1 VKARSRPP
9 KNTLPRIPS
18 ILNSK
23 ANFAGGHFQQ
33 PIFGYNLILSSIFNL
48 GNDTAYGNGLDFT
61 PIYP

>member
-1 VKARSRPP
+1 
-9 KNTLPRIPS
+9 
-18 ILNSK
+18 LNSK